1 MELLNIAVGTQ
12 SISPLYWSIESG
24 SLNCAKAMIDDLLVI
39 RADRDNYYY
48 GYDDLFTRHPEVIQ
62 RLSADAASLLPY
74 LFDGLIWRSRVAVN
88 GQRRVNYYVK
98 HLVQDAEGN
107 FNQALEWLVEGKD
120 PKIICHPVVV
130 LFSDLIW
137 NRLASRFFFLGR
149 CYFLFM
155 LCIFITS
162 QSILQHL
169 ESGVDSD
176 EVRIAT
182 FILRIIIY
190 LGSMGQLFV
199 EQVKKLMADCKEKSF
214 VKFGPVSCPSYLT
227 NVQNFGALCLLIGL
241 IVLCTQEPIFWCAS
255 TMGDKLFTQACD
267 DAKDRL
273 DAYSTISMICM
284 LLYWVLLIDLSIFS
298 MRISAFVLV
307 IGKVASELGLF
318 LGALAF
324 LVITFAS
331 AVSALNHSQKDF
343 KGIPKGALSLL
354 EVALGMFPTEH
365 FEEIQKEASVLAA
378 VTLYIIIA
386 IIFLLNLLVA
396 QLNGAY
402 QMVFEDMVGYA
413 RLNRG
418 NIVISTIQG
427 ISNKRWSRFLV
438 TLKLDDRLEFNEGDI
453 GLPGGIQV
461 TEPSNANPTTVD
473 MIRRFG
479 GSTSPAMPWPEEEG
493 LGNDEDDKF
502 ERLEKVILRVTKK
515 MGGGDDSQKKGGS
528 SSMGQSS
535 GSGGGGG
542 GSEGGDDHSE

>member
-48 GYDDLFTRHPEVIQ
+48 GYDDLFTRHPEVLQ

-98 HLVQDAEGN
+98 HLVQDADGN
-107 FNQALEWLVEGKD
+107 FNKALEWLVEGKD

-155 LCIFITS
+155 LCVFITS
-162 QSILQHL
+162 QSILQSL
-169 ESGVDSD
+169 ESGTDTD

-182 FILRIIIY
+182 FILRLIIY

-199 EQVKKLMADCKEKSF
+199 DQIKKLAGDCKEGNF
-214 VKFGPVSCPSYLT
+214 VKLGTVPLPAYLT
-227 NVQNFGALCLLIGL
+227 SMQNFGALCLLISL
-241 IVLCTQEPIFWCAS
+241 LVLCTQEPIFWCAP
-255 TMGDKLFTQACD
+255 TMGDKVFTQYCD
-267 DAKDRL
+267 ESKDRI
-273 DAYSTISMICM
+273 DPYSTLSMVCM
-284 LLYWVLLIDLSIFS
+284 LLYWALLLDLSIFS

-318 LGALAF
+318 LGALTF

-331 AVSALNHSQKDF
+331 SISALNHTQKDF
-343 KGIPKGALSLL
+343 KGIPTGALSLL
-354 EVALGMFPTEH
+354 NIALGMFPTEN
-365 FEEIQKEASVLAA
+365 FEEIQKDASVLMAI
-378 VTLYIIIA
+378 VLFIIIA
-386 IIFLLNLLVA
+386 MIFLLNLLVA

-418 NIVISTIQG
+418 NIIITTIQG
-427 ISNKRWSRFLV
+427 ISNKRWSRFLS
-438 TLKLDDRLEFNEGDI
+438 TLKLDERLEFNEGDI

-493 LGNDEDDKF
+493 LGNDDDDKF